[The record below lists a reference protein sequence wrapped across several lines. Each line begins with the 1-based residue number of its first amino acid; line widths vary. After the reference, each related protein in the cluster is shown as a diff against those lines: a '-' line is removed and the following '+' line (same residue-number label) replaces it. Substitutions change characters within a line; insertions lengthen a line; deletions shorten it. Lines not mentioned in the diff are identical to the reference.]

1 MSRKGLVQQVVEG
14 VASIDVGP
22 RSWDGWKRAKLQ
34 GTWYCAKHVYLLVDS
49 VFHPEKNHRFETM
62 NLFKSWV
69 AHAEWLLFA
78 KHPGSDIST
87 KLGRNQVDTCLR
99 NLWIK
104 PKLGPQSPNIHSILN
119 LEPSYFAGNLL
130 VLTHTAH
137 TQPSWRRNPQAVYR
151 GFFSY
156 APDCSRTWDL
166 WQNLELGPV
175 ADHFKLDRIEK
186 NSSHHSE
193 IERYKPFGH
202 VSWTSFW
209 IFDFTLLGI
218 ETRCWRN
225 SCWHLAGNFC
235 QVICTW
241 QSQHKKKRQ
250 RWAIFQIDFKLV
262 KTCVVFCEIRD
273 ACLRHR
279 THHGEWG
286 IWCWRKYLVLTNVQR
301 LVSRIFGF
309 RRFRSVVLPCL
320 LPVEASY
327 SQSTN
332 VLMVRCSHETG
343 KATV

>member
-1 MSRKGLVQQVVEG
+1 MASTRQASRFRYFNQTWKKPGWHLFEELVNKAKIGAPKPKHTLNPE
-14 VASIDVGP
+14 
-22 RSWDGWKRAKLQ
+22 SW
-34 GTWYCAKHVYLLVDS
+34 T
-49 VFHPEKNHRFETM
+49 
-62 NLFKSWV
+62 
-69 AHAEWLLFA
+69 LLFCWQLA
-78 KHPGSDIST
+78 CFDPHRPHPAIL
-87 KLGRNQVDTCLR
+87 KK
-99 NLWIK
+99 K
-104 PKLGPQSPNIHSILN
+104 P
-119 LEPSYFAGNLL
+119 PSGLQR
-130 VLTHTAH
+130 V
-137 TQPSWRRNPQAVYR
+137 
-151 GFFSY
+151 FFY

-193 IERYKPFGH
+193 IERHKPFGH
-202 VSWTSFW
+202 ASWTSFW

-218 ETRCWRN
+218 EMRCWRN

-241 QSQHKKKRQ
+241 QSQLM
-250 RWAIFQIDFKLV
+250 ANGAY
-262 KTCVVFCEIRD
+262 D
-273 ACLRHR
+273 A
-279 THHGEWG
+279 EESM
-286 IWCWRKYLVLTNVQR
+286 VLTNVQR

-332 VLMVRCSHETG
+332 VLMVRCNHETG